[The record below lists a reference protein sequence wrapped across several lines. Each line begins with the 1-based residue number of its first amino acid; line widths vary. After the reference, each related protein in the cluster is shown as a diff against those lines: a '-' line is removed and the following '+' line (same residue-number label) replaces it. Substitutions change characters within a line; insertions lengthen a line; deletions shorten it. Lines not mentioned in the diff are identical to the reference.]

1 MAQDPTPPKPDD
13 LVAQINSAVKASE
26 LSDLDAHL
34 GPFDRAVNKV
44 VEVAGVAILVGIVAI
59 VFLNAVGRYTGTFIL
74 IWGDEM
80 VISLLP
86 WLGMLGMFLS
96 IRRRQIIRIDFFV
109 EKLPRPLRTAVTFI
123 MSVLAAATFVYL
135 ALISFEYVKFFGNDR
150 TIYLQI
156 RKGWFMSALVIGPA
170 LAAAAYLLLAWG
182 QLRGAA
188 RPKSGEDR
196 A

>member
-1 MAQDPTPPKPDD
+1 MSDPRHPSAEPETED
-13 LVAQINSAVKASE
+13 LATQVDRAVKASD
-26 LSDLDAHL
+26 LADLDAGL

-44 VEVAGVAILVGIVAI
+44 VEVLGVAVLATILMI

-74 IWGDEM
+74 IWGDEL

-109 EKLPRPLRTAVTFI
+109 EKLPARLRIAINFVITLF
-123 MSVLAAATFVYL
+123 AAATFLYL
-135 ALISFEYVKFFGNDR
+135 AFAAFDLLKFFGNDR

-156 RKGWFMSALVIGPA
+156 RKGWFTSALLIGPILAA
-170 LAAAAYLLLAWG
+170 LAYLSLAWA
-182 QLRGAA
+182 QA
-188 RPKSGEDR
+188 RRRPGL
-196 A
+196 